1 MKQKKPKILIIDDER
16 HTREGLK
23 RALKNEYDVLLAD
36 NGQSGMDMIFERG
49 VDLVLTDLKMP
60 GLNGMDLL
68 KRVNAMEYPP
78 VCIMLTAY
86 GSIDTALEAVHA
98 GAETFLEKP
107 VDLDK
112 LEISINQALKSR
124 TLKVENRELKRELA
138 SKFAFENVIGEA
150 PAMMA
155 LFDTVKQI
163 APARSTVLLTGE
175 SGTGKEIFARAV
187 HQLSNRSDRPF
198 VAIHCAALNT
208 NLLESELFGHERGAF
223 SGAVEQRIGRFEAA
237 DGGTL
242 FLDEIGEIEPAVQV
256 KLLRVLE
263 TRTFERVGGS
273 EPITVDVRLIAATNR
288 DLDTM
293 VAEKEFREDLY
304 YRLNVLNVHV
314 PELRS
319 RREDIPLLLMHYLR
333 VFNSE
338 NGKDVFGFTP
348 EAIRMLE
355 AFDWP
360 GNVRQLKNCVER
372 MVVLARTDKISLKDV
387 PEEIRIAVENG
398 PTLKVETPSGN
409 LDMESNEKFLIQQA
423 LEECN
428 GNRTAAAVKLG
439 ISRRTLHR
447 KLKVVDLE

>member
-1 MKQKKPKILIIDDER
+1 MERKAKILVIDDER

-23 RALKNEYDVLLAD
+23 RALKADYDVLLAD
-36 NGQSGMDMIFERG
+36 NGQTGMDMIFERG

-60 GLNGMDLL
+60 GLNGMELL
-68 KRVNAMEYPP
+68 KRVAAMEHPP

-86 GSIDTALEAVHA
+86 GSIDTAIEAVRA
-98 GAETFLEKP
+98 GAESFLEKP

-112 LEISINQALKSR
+112 LEITIKQALENR

-138 SKFAFENVIGEA
+138 SKYAFENIIGES
-150 PAMMA
+150 PAIMSVY
-155 LFDTVKQI
+155 DTVKQV

-175 SGTGKEIFARAV
+175 NGTGKEIFARAT
-187 HQLSNRSDRPF
+187 HQLSNRSDKPF

-208 NLLESELFGHERGAF
+208 TLLESELFGHERGAF
-223 SGAVEQRIGRFEAA
+223 SGAVEQRVGRFEAA

-242 FLDEIGEIEPAVQV
+242 FLDEIGEIDPAVQV

-273 EPITVDVRLIAATNR
+273 EPMTVDVRLIAATNR
-288 DLDTM
+288 DLGTM
-293 VAEKEFREDLY
+293 VQDGDFREDLY

-314 PELRS
+314 PALRH
-319 RREDIPLLLMHYLR
+319 RREDIPLLMMHYLR
-333 VFNSE
+333 MFNSE
-338 NGKDVFGFTP
+338 NGKDVLGFTQDV
-348 EAIRMLE
+348 IKMLE

-372 MVVLARTDKISLKDV
+372 MVVLARTDKITLKDV
-387 PEEIRIAVENG
+387 PDEIRVAVENG
-398 PTLKVETPSGN
+398 PTLKVETRGGS
-409 LDMESNEKFLIQQA
+409 LDMESNEKFLIQRA
-423 LEECN
+423 LEECG
-428 GNRTAAAVKLG
+428 GNRTAAAEKLG

-447 KLKVVDLE
+447 KLKTFDLE